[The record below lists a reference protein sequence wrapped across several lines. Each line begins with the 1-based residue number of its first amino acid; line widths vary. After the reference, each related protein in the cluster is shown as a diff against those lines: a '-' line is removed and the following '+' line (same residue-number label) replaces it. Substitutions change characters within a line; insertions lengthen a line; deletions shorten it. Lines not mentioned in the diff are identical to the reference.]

1 MENREFETLA
11 RRYMDMVFRLA
22 FSYMKSA
29 SDADDVTQNVLLRL
43 LRNTKPFESEEHARF
58 WLVRVTVNECKRALR
73 SPWRRAGDI
82 EEYANELH
90 FETPEHSELFY
101 AVMELPEK
109 YRLVI
114 HLHYYEDESVA
125 QIAKILNLTESN
137 VKVRLSRG
145 RGMLREKLQEEW
157 DNDEP

>member
-1 MENREFETLA
+1 MENMKFEILA

-43 LRNTKPFESEEHARF
+43 LKNVKPFEREEHARF

-109 YRLVI
+109 YRTAIYLY
-114 HLHYYEDESVA
+114 YYEDYSTDE
-125 QIAKILNLTESN
+125 IARLTGTPAATVRTRLRRGRELLRAGLEEAKSN
-137 VKVRLSRG
+137 V
-145 RGMLREKLQEEW
+145 
-157 DNDEP
+157 

>member
-1 MENREFETLA
+1 MENMEFETLA

-22 FSYMKSA
+22 FSYMKGA

-43 LRNTKPFESEEHARF
+43 LRNIKPFENEEHARF

-109 YRLVI
+109 YRTAIYLY
-114 HLHYYEDESVA
+114 YYEDYSTDE
-125 QIAKILNLTESN
+125 IARLTGTPAATVRTRLRRGRELLRAGLEEAKSN
-137 VKVRLSRG
+137 V
-145 RGMLREKLQEEW
+145 
-157 DNDEP
+157 

>member
-1 MENREFETLA
+1 MENREFELLA

-43 LRNTKPFESEEHARF
+43 LRSTKPFESGEHARF
-58 WLVRVTVNECKRALR
+58 WLVRVTMNECKRALR
-73 SPWRRAGDI
+73 SQWRKAGDI

-90 FETPEHSELFY
+90 FETQEHSDLFY

-109 YRLVI
+109 YRTAIYLY
-114 HLHYYEDESVA
+114 YYEDYSTDE
-125 QIAKILNLTESN
+125 IARLTGTPAATVRTRLRRGRELLRAGLEEAKSN
-137 VKVRLSRG
+137 V
-145 RGMLREKLQEEW
+145 
-157 DNDEP
+157 

>member
-1 MENREFETLA
+1 MENMEFEILA

-43 LRNTKPFESEEHARF
+43 LRSTKPFESGEHARF
-58 WLVRVTVNECKRALR
+58 WLVRVTMNECKRALR
-73 SPWRRAGDI
+73 SQWRKAGDI

-90 FETPEHSELFY
+90 FETQEHSDLFY

-109 YRLVI
+109 YRTAIYLY
-114 HLHYYEDESVA
+114 YYEDYSTDE
-125 QIAKILNLTESN
+125 IARLTGTPAATVRTRLRRGRELLRAGLEEAKSN
-137 VKVRLSRG
+137 V
-145 RGMLREKLQEEW
+145 
-157 DNDEP
+157 

>member
-1 MENREFETLA
+1 MENREFELLA

-43 LRNTKPFESEEHARF
+43 LRSTKPFESEEHARF
-58 WLVRVTVNECKRALR
+58 WLVRVTMNECKRALR
-73 SPWRRAGDI
+73 SQWRKAGDI

-90 FETPEHSELFY
+90 FETQEHSDLFY

-109 YRLVI
+109 YRIVI
-114 HLHYYEDESVA
+114 HLFYYEDYSVRE
-125 QIAKILNLTESN
+125 IAGILRITEAN

-145 RGMLREKLQEEW
+145 RRLLKEALQEVW
-157 DNDEP
+157 TDE

>member
-1 MENREFETLA
+1 MENMEFEALA

-43 LRNTKPFESEEHARF
+43 LRNIKPFENEEHARF

-109 YRLVI
+109 YRTAIYLY
-114 HLHYYEDESVA
+114 YYEDYSTDE
-125 QIAKILNLTESN
+125 IARLTGTPAATVRTRLRRGRELLRAGLEEAKSN
-137 VKVRLSRG
+137 V
-145 RGMLREKLQEEW
+145 
-157 DNDEP
+157 

>member
-1 MENREFETLA
+1 MENMEFETLA

-43 LRNTKPFESEEHARF
+43 LRNIKPFENEEHARF

-109 YRLVI
+109 YRTAIYLY
-114 HLHYYEDESVA
+114 YYEDYSTDE
-125 QIAKILNLTESN
+125 IARLTGTPAAT
-137 VKVRLSRG
+137 VRTRLRRG
-145 RGMLREKLQEEW
+145 RELLRAGLEEVR
-157 DNDEP
+157 NNV

>member
-1 MENREFETLA
+1 MENMEFEILA

-43 LRNTKPFESEEHARF
+43 LKNVKPFESEEHARF

-109 YRLVI
+109 YRTAIYL
-114 HLHYYEDESVA
+114 YY
-125 QIAKILNLTESN
+125 
-137 VKVRLSRG
+137 
-145 RGMLREKLQEEW
+145 
-157 DNDEP
+157 

>member
-1 MENREFETLA
+1 MENREFELLA

-43 LRNTKPFESEEHARF
+43 LRSTKPFESEEHARF
-58 WLVRVTVNECKRALR
+58 WLARATMNECKRALR
-73 SPWRRAGDI
+73 SQWRKAGDI

-90 FETPEHSELFY
+90 FETQEHSDLFY

-109 YRLVI
+109 YRTAIYLY
-114 HLHYYEDESVA
+114 YYEDYSTDE
-125 QIAKILNLTESN
+125 IARLTGTPAATVRTRLRRGRELLRAGLEEAKSN
-137 VKVRLSRG
+137 V
-145 RGMLREKLQEEW
+145 
-157 DNDEP
+157 

>member
-1 MENREFETLA
+1 MENREFELLA
-11 RRYMDMVFRLA
+11 RRYMDRVFRLA

-43 LRNTKPFESEEHARF
+43 LRSTKPFESEEHARF
-58 WLVRVTVNECKRALR
+58 WLVRVTMNECKRALR
-73 SPWRRAGDI
+73 SQWRKAGDI

-90 FETPEHSELFY
+90 FETQEHSDLFY

-109 YRLVI
+109 YRIVI
-114 HLHYYEDESVA
+114 HLFYYEDYSVRE
-125 QIAKILNLTESN
+125 IAGILRITEAN

-145 RGMLREKLQEEW
+145 RRLLKEALQEVW
-157 DNDEP
+157 TDE

>member
-1 MENREFETLA
+1 MENREFELLV

-43 LRNTKPFESEEHARF
+43 LRSTKPFESEEHARF
-58 WLVRVTVNECKRALR
+58 WLVRVTMNECKRALR
-73 SPWRRAGDI
+73 SQWRKAGDI

-90 FETPEHSELFY
+90 FETQEHSDLFY

-109 YRLVI
+109 YRTAIYLD
-114 HLHYYEDESVA
+114 YYEDYYTDE
-125 QIAKILNLTESN
+125 IARLTGTPAATVRTRLRRGRELLRAGLEEAKSN
-137 VKVRLSRG
+137 V
-145 RGMLREKLQEEW
+145 
-157 DNDEP
+157 

>member
-1 MENREFETLA
+1 MENREFELLA

-43 LRNTKPFESEEHARF
+43 LRSTKPFESEEHARF

-73 SPWRRAGDI
+73 SPWRRTGDI
-82 EEYANELH
+82 EEYANELR
-90 FETPEHSELFY
+90 FETAEHSELFY

-109 YRLVI
+109 YRTAIYLY
-114 HLHYYEDESVA
+114 YYEDYSTDE
-125 QIAKILNLTESN
+125 IARLTGTPAATVRTRLRRGRELLRAGLEEAKSN
-137 VKVRLSRG
+137 V
-145 RGMLREKLQEEW
+145 
-157 DNDEP
+157 

>member
-1 MENREFETLA
+1 MENREFELLA

-43 LRNTKPFESEEHARF
+43 LRNIKPFENEEHARF

-109 YRLVI
+109 YRTAIYLY
-114 HLHYYEDESVA
+114 YYEDHSTDE
-125 QIAKILNLTESN
+125 IARLTGTPAATVRTRLRRGRELLRAGLEEAKSN
-137 VKVRLSRG
+137 V
-145 RGMLREKLQEEW
+145 
-157 DNDEP
+157 

>member
-1 MENREFETLA
+1 MENREFELLV

-43 LRNTKPFESEEHARF
+43 LRSTKPFESEEHARF
-58 WLVRVTVNECKRALR
+58 WLVRVTMNECKRALR
-73 SPWRRAGDI
+73 SQWRKAGDI

-90 FETPEHSELFY
+90 FETQEHSDLFY

-109 YRLVI
+109 YRTAIYLY
-114 HLHYYEDESVA
+114 YYEDYYTDE
-125 QIAKILNLTESN
+125 IARLTGTPAATVRTRLRRGRELLRAGLEEAKSN
-137 VKVRLSRG
+137 V
-145 RGMLREKLQEEW
+145 
-157 DNDEP
+157 

>member
-1 MENREFETLA
+1 MENMEFETLA

-43 LRNTKPFESEEHARF
+43 LRNIKPFENEEHTRF

-109 YRLVI
+109 YRTAIYLY
-114 HLHYYEDESVA
+114 YYEDYSTDE
-125 QIAKILNLTESN
+125 IARLTGTPAATVRTRLRRGRELLRAGLEEAKSN
-137 VKVRLSRG
+137 V
-145 RGMLREKLQEEW
+145 
-157 DNDEP
+157 

>member
-1 MENREFETLA
+1 MENREFELLA

-43 LRNTKPFESEEHARF
+43 LRSTKPFESEEHARF
-58 WLVRVTVNECKRALR
+58 WLVRVTMNECKRALR
-73 SPWRRAGDI
+73 SQWRKAGDI

-90 FETPEHSELFY
+90 FETQEHSDLFY

-109 YRLVI
+109 YRTAIYLY
-114 HLHYYEDESVA
+114 YYEDYSTDE
-125 QIAKILNLTESN
+125 IAWLTGTPAATVRTRLRRGRELLRAGLEEAKSN
-137 VKVRLSRG
+137 V
-145 RGMLREKLQEEW
+145 
-157 DNDEP
+157 

>member
-1 MENREFETLA
+1 MENMEFETLA
-11 RRYMDMVFRLA
+11 WRYMDMVFRLA

-43 LRNTKPFESEEHARF
+43 LRNIKPFENEEHARF

-109 YRLVI
+109 YRTAIYLY
-114 HLHYYEDESVA
+114 YYEDYSTDE
-125 QIAKILNLTESN
+125 IARLTGTPAATVRTRLRRGRELLRAGLEEAKSN
-137 VKVRLSRG
+137 V
-145 RGMLREKLQEEW
+145 
-157 DNDEP
+157 

>member
-22 FSYMKSA
+22 FSYMKST

-43 LRNTKPFESEEHARF
+43 LKNAKPFESEEHARF

-109 YRLVI
+109 YRLVVV
-114 HLHYYEDESVA
+114 LHCLEGYSFSE
-125 QIAKILNLTESN
+125 IAGLLQLTPSA
-137 VKVRLSRG
+137 VSMRLHRA
-145 RGMLREKLQEEW
+145 RKMLREQLGRDQ
-157 DNDEP
+157 

>member
-1 MENREFETLA
+1 MENMEFETLA

-43 LRNTKPFESEEHARF
+43 LRNIKPFENEEHARF

-109 YRLVI
+109 YRTAIYLY
-114 HLHYYEDESVA
+114 YYEDYSTDE
-125 QIAKILNLTESN
+125 IARLTGTPAATVRTRLRRGRELLRAGLEEVKSN
-137 VKVRLSRG
+137 V
-145 RGMLREKLQEEW
+145 
-157 DNDEP
+157 

>member
-43 LRNTKPFESEEHARF
+43 LRNAKPFEGEEHARF
-58 WLVRVTVNECKRALR
+58 WLVRVTVNECRRALR
-73 SPWRRAGDI
+73 SPWRKAGDI

-90 FETPEHSELFY
+90 FETTEHSELFY

-109 YRLVI
+109 YRTAIYLY
-114 HLHYYEDESVA
+114 YYEDYSTDE
-125 QIAKILNLTESN
+125 IARLTGTPAATVRTRLRRGRELLRAGLEEAKSN
-137 VKVRLSRG
+137 V
-145 RGMLREKLQEEW
+145 
-157 DNDEP
+157 

>member
-1 MENREFETLA
+1 MENREFEHLA

-43 LRNTKPFESEEHARF
+43 LRNTKPFACEEHTRF

-82 EEYANELH
+82 EEYANELR

-109 YRLVI
+109 YRTAIYLY
-114 HLHYYEDESVA
+114 YYEDYSTDE
-125 QIAKILNLTESN
+125 IARLTGIPAATVRTRLRRGRELLRAGLEEVRSN
-137 VKVRLSRG
+137 V
-145 RGMLREKLQEEW
+145 
-157 DNDEP
+157 

>member
-1 MENREFETLA
+1 MENMEFETLA

-43 LRNTKPFESEEHARF
+43 LRNIKPFENEEHARF

-109 YRLVI
+109 YRTAIYLY
-114 HLHYYEDESVA
+114 YYEDYSTDE
-125 QIAKILNLTESN
+125 IARLTGTPAATVRTRLRRGRELLRAGLEEAKSN
-137 VKVRLSRG
+137 V
-145 RGMLREKLQEEW
+145 
-157 DNDEP
+157 

>member
-1 MENREFETLA
+1 MENREFELLA

-58 WLVRVTVNECKRALR
+58 WLVRVTMNECKRALR
-73 SPWRRAGDI
+73 SQWRKAGDI

-90 FETPEHSELFY
+90 FETQEHSDLFY

-109 YRLVI
+109 YRTAIYLY
-114 HLHYYEDESVA
+114 YYEDYSTDE
-125 QIAKILNLTESN
+125 IARLTGTPAATVRTRLRRGRELLRAGLEEAKSN
-137 VKVRLSRG
+137 V
-145 RGMLREKLQEEW
+145 
-157 DNDEP
+157 

>member
-1 MENREFETLA
+1 MENMEFEALA

-43 LRNTKPFESEEHARF
+43 LRNIKPFENEEHARF

-109 YRLVI
+109 YRTAIFLY
-114 HLHYYEDESVA
+114 YYEDHSTDV
-125 QIAKILNLTESN
+125 IARLTGTPAATVRTRLRRGRELLRAGLEEAKSN
-137 VKVRLSRG
+137 V
-145 RGMLREKLQEEW
+145 
-157 DNDEP
+157 

>member
-1 MENREFETLA
+1 MENREFELLA
-11 RRYMDMVFRLA
+11 RQYMDMVFRLA

-43 LRNTKPFESEEHARF
+43 LRNAKPFESEEHARF

-90 FETPEHSELFY
+90 FAHQRVD
-101 AVMELPEK
+101 AGQQR
-109 YRLVI
+109 YR
-114 HLHYYEDESVA
+114 
-125 QIAKILNLTESN
+125 
-137 VKVRLSRG
+137 VKTVQQLLDG
-145 RGMLREKLQEEW
+145 FDVDIDGQLGGCGG
-157 DNDEP
+157 

>member
-1 MENREFETLA
+1 MENREFELLA

-43 LRNTKPFESEEHARF
+43 LRRTKPFESEEHARF
-58 WLVRVTVNECKRALR
+58 WLVRVTMNECKRALR
-73 SPWRRAGDI
+73 SQWRKAGDI

-90 FETPEHSELFY
+90 FETQEHSDLFY

-109 YRLVI
+109 YRTAIYLY
-114 HLHYYEDESVA
+114 YYEDYSTDE
-125 QIAKILNLTESN
+125 IARLTGTPAATVRTRLRRGRELLRAGLEEAKSN
-137 VKVRLSRG
+137 V
-145 RGMLREKLQEEW
+145 
-157 DNDEP
+157 

>member
-1 MENREFETLA
+1 MENREFELLA

-43 LRNTKPFESEEHARF
+43 LRSTKPFESEEYARF
-58 WLVRVTVNECKRALR
+58 WLVRVTMNECKRALR
-73 SPWRRAGDI
+73 SQWRKAGDI

-90 FETPEHSELFY
+90 FETQEHSDLFY

-109 YRLVI
+109 YRTAIYLY
-114 HLHYYEDESVA
+114 YYEDYSTDE
-125 QIAKILNLTESN
+125 IARLTGTPAATVRTRLRRGRELLRAGLEEAKSN
-137 VKVRLSRG
+137 V
-145 RGMLREKLQEEW
+145 
-157 DNDEP
+157 

>member
-1 MENREFETLA
+1 MENMEFETLA

-43 LRNTKPFESEEHARF
+43 LRNIKPFENEEHARF

-90 FETPEHSELFY
+90 FEPPEHSELFY

-109 YRLVI
+109 YRTAIYLY
-114 HLHYYEDESVA
+114 YYEDYSTDE
-125 QIAKILNLTESN
+125 IARLTGTPAATVRTRLRRGRELLRAGLEEAKSN
-137 VKVRLSRG
+137 V
-145 RGMLREKLQEEW
+145 
-157 DNDEP
+157 

>member
-1 MENREFETLA
+1 MENMEFEILA

-43 LRNTKPFESEEHARF
+43 LKNVKPFESEERARF

-109 YRLVI
+109 YRTAIYLY
-114 HLHYYEDESVA
+114 YYEDYSTDE
-125 QIAKILNLTESN
+125 IARLTGTPAATVRTRLRRGRELLRAGLEEAKSN
-137 VKVRLSRG
+137 V
-145 RGMLREKLQEEW
+145 
-157 DNDEP
+157 

>member
-1 MENREFETLA
+1 MENMEFEILA

-43 LRNTKPFESEEHARF
+43 LRSTKPFESEEHVRF
-58 WLVRVTVNECKRALR
+58 WLVRVTMNECKRALR
-73 SPWRRAGDI
+73 SQWRKAGDI

-90 FETPEHSELFY
+90 FETQEHSDLFY

-109 YRLVI
+109 YRTAIYLY
-114 HLHYYEDESVA
+114 YYEDYSTDE
-125 QIAKILNLTESN
+125 IARLTGTPAATVRTRLRRGRELLRAGLEEAKSN
-137 VKVRLSRG
+137 V
-145 RGMLREKLQEEW
+145 
-157 DNDEP
+157 

>member
-1 MENREFETLA
+1 MENREFDTLA

-43 LRNTKPFESEEHARF
+43 LRSTKPFENEEHARF
-58 WLVRVTVNECKRALR
+58 WLVRVTVNECRRALR
-73 SPWRRAGDI
+73 SPWRKARDI

-90 FETPEHSELFY
+90 FETKEHSELFY

-109 YRLVI
+109 YRTAIYLY
-114 HLHYYEDESVA
+114 YYEEYSTDEIA
-125 QIAKILNLTESN
+125 QLTGTPAATVRTRLRRGRELLRAGLEEAKINA
-137 VKVRLSRG
+137 
-145 RGMLREKLQEEW
+145 
-157 DNDEP
+157 